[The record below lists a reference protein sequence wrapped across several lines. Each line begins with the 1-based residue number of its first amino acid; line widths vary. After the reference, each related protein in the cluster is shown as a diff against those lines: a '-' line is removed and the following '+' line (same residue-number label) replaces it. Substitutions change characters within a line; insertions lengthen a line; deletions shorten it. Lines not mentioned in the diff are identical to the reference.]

1 VRISPGNAAG
11 DVHEVDT
18 ISAYEALLQ
27 RISPLGLA
35 DLHVLINSGS
45 AEFGTLRALWPGT
58 LVLNTG
64 REIETSFCQLE
75 NLAEWGVIG
84 ATTVG
89 RPVTPTTRR

>member
-18 ISAYEALLQ
+18 ISAYDALLQ

-35 DLHVLINSGS
+35 DLHVLINSG
-45 AEFGTLRALWPGT
+45 
-58 LVLNTG
+58 

-75 NLAEWGVIG
+75 NLAELGVIG

-89 RPVTPTTRR
+89 RPATPTTRR